1 MTSLSIL
8 FVDDEVNILQAL
20 KRMLHPHR
28 QQWAMTFCSSGEEA
42 LQLLREQQFDV
53 LVTDIRMPQ
62 VDGSRV
68 LFESFLY
75 QPETMRC
82 ILSGFA
88 DREQTIKVA
97 GTAHQFLSKPC
108 TKDAIENMVQRAQ
121 QAQERLPQSEI
132 RRAVSRV
139 SAVPCRSSVLR
150 KLSNELQ
157 QEQPD
162 LDLVVDLIASD
173 IGMSAKIIQLVA
185 SSFFGR
191 CAAVFCPREAVTL
204 LGVELI
210 AGLLSEM
217 GIFTPFLC
225 DPEILNIDQ
234 LCDDAIEA
242 ARLARAT
249 AETQGTNARTA
260 NVAYLSSYLR
270 DVGKIVLAH
279 QFPDRYLRV
288 TNLIKEDGL
297 PQGVAEQQIFGA
309 TSASVGGYLLEV
321 WGFPQD
327 VVNEVA
333 SFDAVALLDSSTLR
347 WELR

>member
-1 MTSLSIL
+1 MTVLSIL

-28 QQWAMTFCSSGEEA
+28 QQWAMTFCSNSEEA
-42 LQLLREQQFDV
+42 LKLLREKQFDV
-53 LVTDIRMPQ
+53 LVTDIRMPH

-88 DREQTIKVA
+88 EREQTIKVA

-108 TKDAIENMVQRAQ
+108 TKDAIENMVSRAQ
-121 QAQERLPQSEI
+121 QARNRLPQSDI

-150 KLSNELQ
+150 ELSNELQ
-157 QEQPD
+157 QAQPN

-191 CAAVFCPREAVTL
+191 CSAVFCPREAVTL

-217 GIFTPFLC
+217 GIFTPFLAAA
-225 DPEILNIDQ
+225 EILNIDQ
-234 LCDDAIEA
+234 LCDESTEA
-242 ARLARAT
+242 ARGARAT
-249 AETQGTNARTA
+249 AETNGLGARAA
-260 NVAYLSSYLR
+260 NVAYLSNYLR
-270 DVGKIVLAH
+270 YVGKIVLAH
-279 QFPDRYLRV
+279 QFPERYRQV
-288 TNLIKEDGL
+288 VHIMDHEGL
-297 PQGVAEQQIFGA
+297 PLSVAEQRVFQA
-309 TSASVGGYLLEV
+309 TSASVAGYLLEI
-321 WGFPQD
+321 WGFPQE

-333 SFDAVALLDSSTLR
+333 AFDAVESERMGVSLAN
-347 WELR
+347 

>member
-28 QQWAMTFCSSGEEA
+28 QEWAMTFCSNGEEA
-42 LQLLREQQFDV
+42 LGLLRDQPFDV
-53 LVTDIRMPQ
+53 LVTDIRMPH

-88 DREQTIKVA
+88 ERDQTIKVA

-121 QAQERLPQSEI
+121 HAHDRLPQADV
-132 RRAVSRV
+132 RRAVSRI
-139 SAVPCRSSVLR
+139 SAIPCRSSVLR
-150 KLSNELQ
+150 QLSGELQ
-157 QEQPD
+157 QTQPN

-217 GIFTPFLC
+217 GIFTPFLS

-234 LCDDAIEA
+234 LCDEAIISARVARDAA
-242 ARLARAT
+242 TSQGLCARAT
-249 AETQGTNARTA
+249 
-260 NVAYLSSYLR
+260 NVAYLSNYLR
-270 DVGKIVLAH
+270 DMGKIVLAH
-279 QFPDRYLRV
+279 LFPDRYRRV
-288 TNLIKEDGL
+288 VHLMQSEGL
-297 PQGVAEQQIFGA
+297 PQGLAELKAFGV
-309 TSASVGGYLLEV
+309 TSAAVGGYLLEI

-327 VVNEVA
+327 VVDEVA
-333 SFDAVALLDSSTLR
+333 GFDAIDLHGVAIMS
-347 WELR
+347 

>member
-28 QQWAMTFCSSGEEA
+28 QQWAMTFCTSGEEA
-42 LQLLREQQFDV
+42 LPLLRENHFDV

-88 DREQTIKVA
+88 EREQTIKVA

-108 TKDAIENMVQRAQ
+108 TKDAIESMVRRAE
-121 QAQERLPQSEI
+121 QARERLPQSDI

-150 KLSNELQ
+150 ELSNELQ
-157 QEQPD
+157 QLKPN
-162 LDLVVDLIASD
+162 LDFVADLIASD

-191 CAAVFCPREAVTL
+191 CAAAVFCPREAVTL

-217 GIFTPFLC
+217 GIFTPFLS
-225 DPEILNIDQ
+225 DSEILNIDH
-234 LCDDAIEA
+234 LCEESIKA
-242 ARLARAT
+242 ARTGRALA
-249 AETQGTNARTA
+249 ESQGLSARSA
-260 NVAYLSSYLR
+260 NVVYLANYLR

-279 QFPDRYLRV
+279 QFPDRYRRV
-288 TNLIKEDGL
+288 LQLMQHDGL
-297 PQGVAEQQIFGA
+297 CQGDAEHRIFGA
-309 TSASVGGYLLEV
+309 TSSSVGGYLLEV

-333 SFDAVALLDSSTLR
+333 AFDTLPSDGVALMV
-347 WELR
+347 

>member
-1 MTSLSIL
+1 
-8 FVDDEVNILQAL
+8 
-20 KRMLHPHR
+20 
-28 QQWAMTFCSSGEEA
+28 
-42 LQLLREQQFDV
+42 
-53 LVTDIRMPQ
+53 
-62 VDGSRV
+62 
-68 LFESFLY
+68 
-75 QPETMRC
+75 
-82 ILSGFA
+82 
-88 DREQTIKVA
+88 
-97 GTAHQFLSKPC
+97 
-108 TKDAIENMVQRAQ
+108 MVQRAQ
-121 QAQERLPQSEI
+121 QAREHLPQCEV

-150 KLSNELQ
+150 MLSDELQ
-157 QEQPD
+157 QEQPN

-217 GIFTPFLC
+217 GIFTPFLS
-225 DPEILNIDQ
+225 DPEILDIDQ
-234 LCDDAIEA
+234 LCDEAVDA
-242 ARLARAT
+242 ARLARTTSEAR
-249 AETQGTNARTA
+249 GTNARTA

-279 QFPDRYLRV
+279 QFPDRYCRV
-288 TNLIKEDGL
+288 ANLIKDGL
-297 PQGVAEQQIFGA
+297 PQGIAEQQIFGA

-333 SFDAVALLDSSTLR
+333 SFDAVASQGNSQGSSLGASMMT
-347 WELR
+347 

>member
-8 FVDDEVNILQAL
+8 FVDDEGNILQAL

-42 LQLLREQQFDV
+42 LSLLRDQPFDV
-53 LVTDIRMPQ
+53 LVTDIRMPH

-108 TKDAIENMVQRAQ
+108 SKDAIESMVLRAQRAR
-121 QAQERLPQSEI
+121 ERLPQSDI

-150 KLSNELQ
+150 ELSNELQ
-157 QEQPD
+157 QEQPN
-162 LDLVVDLIASD
+162 LDIVVDLIASD
-173 IGMSAKIIQLVA
+173 IGMSAKIMQLVA

-191 CAAVFCPREAVTL
+191 CSAVFCPREAVTL

-217 GIFTPFLC
+217 GIFTPFLS
-225 DPEILNIDQ
+225 DPEILSIDQ
-234 LCDDAIEA
+234 LCEDSIHA
-242 ARLARAT
+242 ARVGRAT
-249 AETQGTNARTA
+249 AESQGLGPRSA
-260 NVAYLSSYLR
+260 NVAYLANYLR

-279 QFPDRYLRV
+279 QFPDRYRRV
-288 TNLIKEDGL
+288 MQLMHNEGL
-297 PQGVAEQQIFGA
+297 PQSVAEQRIFNA
-309 TSASVGGYLLEV
+309 TSAAVGGYLLEV
-321 WGFPQD
+321 WGFPQE
-327 VVNEVA
+327 VVNEIAAV
-333 SFDAVALLDSSTLR
+333 DAIHSNGAALMT
-347 WELR
+347 

>member
-8 FVDDEVNILQAL
+8 FVDDEVNILQGL

-42 LQLLREQQFDV
+42 LKLLRERQFDV
-53 LVTDIRMPQ
+53 LVTDIRMPH

-88 DREQTIKVA
+88 EREQTIKVA

-108 TKDAIENMVQRAQ
+108 TKDAIESMVQRAEKSR
-121 QAQERLPQSEI
+121 ERLPQSDI

-150 KLSNELQ
+150 ELSSELQ
-157 QEQPD
+157 KQQPN

-191 CAAVFCPREAVTL
+191 CTAVFCPREAVTL

-217 GIFTPFLC
+217 GIFTPFLSA
-225 DPEILNIDQ
+225 PEILNIDD
-234 LCDDAIEA
+234 LCDESINA
-242 ARLARAT
+242 ARLARA
-249 AETQGTNARTA
+249 AADAQGRGTRAA
-260 NVAYLSSYLR
+260 NVAYLSNYLR
-270 DVGKIVLAH
+270 EVGKIVLAH
-279 QFPDRYLRV
+279 QFPEQYRRV
-288 TNLIKEDGL
+288 MQLMKTVGL
-297 PQGVAEQQIFGA
+297 SQAVAEQTVFSA
-309 TSASVGGYLLEV
+309 TSASVGGYLLEI
-321 WGFPQD
+321 WGFPQE
-327 VVNEVA
+327 VVNKVA
-333 SFDAVALLDSSTLR
+333 EFDAIDSDRSGLV
-347 WELR
+347 LV

>member
-1 MTSLSIL
+1 MTALSIL

-28 QQWAMTFCSSGEEA
+28 QQWTMTFCSGGEEA
-42 LQLLREQQFDV
+42 LALLREQSYDV
-53 LVTDIRMPQ
+53 LVTDIRMPH

-88 DREQTIKVA
+88 EREQTIKVA

-108 TKDAIENMVQRAQ
+108 TKDAIESMVQRAQ
-121 QAQERLPQSEI
+121 QARERLPQTEI

-150 KLSNELQ
+150 ELSNELQ
-157 QEQPD
+157 QEQPN

-191 CAAVFCPREAVTL
+191 CTAVFCPREAVTL

-217 GIFTPFLC
+217 GIFTPFLSA
-225 DPEILNIDQ
+225 PEVLNIDT
-234 LCDDAIEA
+234 LCDESIRSARA
-242 ARLARAT
+242 ARAAAEASGSGARA
-249 AETQGTNARTA
+249 A
-260 NVAYLSSYLR
+260 NVAYLANYLR
-270 DVGKIVLAH
+270 HVGMIVLAH
-279 QFPDRYLRV
+279 QFPERYHRAV
-288 TNLIKEDGL
+288 QMMQHDGL
-297 PQGVAEQQIFGA
+297 SQSLAEQRVFGA
-309 TSASVGGYLLEV
+309 TSSSVGGYLLEI

-333 SFDAVALLDSSTLR
+333 AFDTEDSDRLGLSLAT
-347 WELR
+347 